1 MSKTKVKTKRPTAYR
16 KGVGAVLFN
25 AEGLVWVGRRVAERR
40 REIEYF
46 WQFPQGGI
54 DKGETPEQAVV
65 RELSE
70 ETGIKQAKIIA
81 YTEDWLRYDLP
92 EPLIGVAWGGGYRGQ
107 AQKWFALR
115 FLGSDDD
122 IDLNSHGK
130 PEFDAWRWV
139 PLSEAVDLIVPFKRD
154 LYEKIFNEFEQLTDR
169 EATSG

>member
-1 MSKTKVKTKRPTAYR
+1 MSKKKTKPPTAYR

-25 AEGLVWVGRRVAERR
+25 AEGLVWVGRRISDSRQ
-40 REIEYF
+40 EIEHF

-70 ETGIKQAKIIA
+70 ETGIKQAEIIA
-81 YTEDWLRYDLP
+81 CTEDWLRYDLP
-92 EPLIGVAWGGGYRGQ
+92 ESLIGVAWGGGYRGQ

-130 PEFDAWRWV
+130 PEFDAWRWL
-139 PLSEAVDLIVPFKRD
+139 PLSEAVELIVPFKHH
-154 LYEKIFNEFEQLTDR
+154 LYAKIFDEFKHLADN
-169 EATSG
+169 